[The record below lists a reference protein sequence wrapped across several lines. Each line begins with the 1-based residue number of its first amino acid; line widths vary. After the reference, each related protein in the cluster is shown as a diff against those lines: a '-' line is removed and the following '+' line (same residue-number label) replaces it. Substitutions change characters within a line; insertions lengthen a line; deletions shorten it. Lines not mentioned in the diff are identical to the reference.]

1 MHKFN
6 KLVIFAI
13 GGALIVAAAVGM
25 LLVGGTSAAS
35 AAAEYWVP
43 TGQITSTIDT
53 EIGSEIDGFNHRGRW
68 IKPGRVG
75 GNVELLADALGISL
89 EELED
94 ALERAQ
100 LAAIDLALEE
110 GLITQERADM
120 MILRGLGYRGLAGGV
135 KAVDMDSLLAEE
147 LDISVDKLVEA
158 REQAADAGIDQAVA
172 DGLMTQEQADM
183 VRARAALRDYVRQD
197 VLLPQVLGLTID
209 DLHEAREE
217 GKSISDILSEQGVTA
232 VEVRE
237 ALVAAHEAAIQQ
249 AVADGVITQEQA
261 DQFLNGAH
269 PMVGFRMP
277 GGPGFRQGGMQHK
290 DGFGFPQ
297 RDAPTESS
305 SEL

>member
-1 MHKFN
+1 MYRDN

-35 AAAEYWVP
+35 AAAESWMP
-43 TGQITSTIDT
+43 TGEIISTIDT
-53 EIGSEIDGFNHRGRW
+53 EIGSEIDGFNHHGRW
-68 IKPGRVG
+68 TKPGRAG
-75 GNVELLADALGISL
+75 GNVELLADALDISI

-135 KAVDMDSLLAEE
+135 KAVDMDALLAEE
-147 LDISVDKLVEA
+147 LDISIEQLVEA
-158 REQAADAGIDQAVA
+158 REQAADAAIDQAVA
-172 DGLMTQEQADM
+172 DGLMTPEQADM

-197 VLLPQVLGLTID
+197 LLLSQALGLTVD

-249 AVADGVITQEQA
+249 AVEDGVITQEQA

-269 PMVGFRMP
+269 PMGGFRMP
-277 GGPGFRQGGMQHK
+277 GFPGFRRGGMQHK

-297 RDAPTESS
+297 RDTPTESS
-305 SEL
+305 SGL